1 MCLAKICLYLLSALM
16 IGRNNSMLLMH
27 SLFLLLSCLLSLA
40 VCQAQPADYTWAT
53 PSHNAS
59 ESMPVGGCDM
69 GMNVWTENGNV
80 MFYLCRSGSFD
91 ENNTLLKAGKFVVR
105 TTPGLDL
112 RSKKFRQT
120 LHLNDGYM
128 TITDGRQTTTIWA
141 DVYKPVV
148 HIEVTASTPVKA
160 TVEYVNWRDAD
171 RIMDKKEGQQ
181 CSYKWTVT
189 KATPTRRDV
198 VERGAN
204 ACTFFHHNPQQT
216 VFDGVVSQQGLDSLK
231 HTLYNPIANLTF
243 GGRLSGL
250 DGKEKK
256 RHHFTIVM
264 ADTQQ
269 GVEAWRQMID
279 QTASKIRLAE
289 DKKASRKWWNGFW
302 QRSYIHSDGEAATL
316 TRNYTLFRYLLGCNA
331 HSTWPTK
338 FNGGLFTFDPA
349 QVDST
354 YQYTPDFRRWGG
366 GTHTAQN
373 QRLVYWPM
381 LATGDYDLMLSQFEF
396 YRRILPTAEARTRA
410 YWGHEGACFAEQIEN
425 FGLPN
430 PAEYGSKRPASFDKG
445 VEYNAWL
452 EYEWDTALEFCQMI
466 LDAHRYSGMDIT
478 VYHPLILSTL
488 KFFDEHY
495 RYLAR
500 QRGRK
505 ELDGQGHLV
514 IYPGSGCETYKMAY
528 NPASTVAA
536 LRSVLTAYIAEV
548 DSSADVKAM
557 LSRVPDIPLRTIDG
571 HEMIAPAI
579 TWERVNNVETPQL
592 YPVFPWKQY
601 GVGRPQIE
609 QAINTYLYD
618 PDAQKFRSSTGWKQD
633 NIWAACL
640 GLTDEA
646 YRLTCEKL
654 ADGKH
659 RFPAFWGPGYDWT
672 PDHNWGGS
680 GMLGLQYMLL
690 QETDDKLLLFPAWP
704 LDKDISF
711 RLHAKGNTIVEA
723 DLRDGKVIRLSVTP
737 KERLA
742 DVVMGGNQVEQEKK

>member
-1 MCLAKICLYLLSALM
+1 
-16 IGRNNSMLLMH
+16 MLLMH

-279 QTASKIRLAE
+279 QTASK
-289 DKKASRKWWNGFW
+289 
-302 QRSYIHSDGEAATL
+302 
-316 TRNYTLFRYLLGCNA
+316 
-331 HSTWPTK
+331 
-338 FNGGLFTFDPA
+338 
-349 QVDST
+349 
-354 YQYTPDFRRWGG
+354 
-366 GTHTAQN
+366 
-373 QRLVYWPM
+373 M
-381 LATGDYDLMLSQFEF
+381 
-396 YRRILPTAEARTRA
+396 
-410 YWGHEGACFAEQIEN
+410 
-425 FGLPN
+425 
-430 PAEYGSKRPASFDKG
+430 
-445 VEYNAWL
+445 VELN
-452 EYEWDTALEFCQMI
+452 
-466 LDAHRYSGMDIT
+466 
-478 VYHPLILSTL
+478 
-488 KFFDEHY
+488 
-495 RYLAR
+495 
-500 QRGRK
+500 
-505 ELDGQGHLV
+505 
-514 IYPGSGCETYKMAY
+514 
-528 NPASTVAA
+528 
-536 LRSVLTAYIAEV
+536 
-548 DSSADVKAM
+548 
-557 LSRVPDIPLRTIDG
+557 VP
-571 HEMIAPAI
+571 
-579 TWERVNNVETPQL
+579 
-592 YPVFPWKQY
+592 
-601 GVGRPQIE
+601 
-609 QAINTYLYD
+609 
-618 PDAQKFRSSTGWKQD
+618 
-633 NIWAACL
+633 
-640 GLTDEA
+640 
-646 YRLTCEKL
+646 
-654 ADGKH
+654 
-659 RFPAFWGPGYDWT
+659 
-672 PDHNWGGS
+672 
-680 GMLGLQYMLL
+680 
-690 QETDDKLLLFPAWP
+690 
-704 LDKDISF
+704 
-711 RLHAKGNTIVEA
+711 
-723 DLRDGKVIRLSVTP
+723 
-737 KERLA
+737 
-742 DVVMGGNQVEQEKK
+742 

>member
-1 MCLAKICLYLLSALM
+1 
-16 IGRNNSMLLMH
+16 MLLMH

-204 ACTFFHHNPQQT
+204 AITFFHHNPQQT

-466 LDAHRYSGMDIT
+466 LDAHRHSGMDIT
-478 VYHPLILSTL
+478 VYHPLILNTL

-505 ELDGQGHLV
+505 ELDGQGRLV

-601 GVGRPQIE
+601 GVGRPRIE

>member
-1 MCLAKICLYLLSALM
+1 MTNRICLLFILLS
-16 IGRNNSMLLMH
+16 
-27 SLFLLLSCLLSLA
+27 SLV
-40 VCQAQPADYTWAT
+40 VCHAQPEDFSWHT
-53 PSHNAS
+53 PSSNSS
-59 ESMPVGGCDM
+59 ESMPVGGCDI

-80 MFYLCRSGSFD
+80 VFYLCRSGSFD
-91 ENNTLLKAGKFVVR
+91 ENNTLLKAGKFIVH

-112 RSKKFRQT
+112 QSTQYRQI
-120 LHLNDGYM
+120 LHLKDGYM
-128 TITDGRQTTTIWA
+128 TVTDGSQTITIWA
-141 DVYKPVV
+141 DVFKSVV
-148 HIEVTASTPVKA
+148 HIEVASSKSITAN
-160 TVEYVNWRDAD
+160 VEYVNWRDKD
-171 RIMDKKEGQQ
+171 RTMDKKEGQQ

-189 KATPTRRDV
+189 KATPTRKDI
-198 VERGAN
+198 VEHSSDAV
-204 ACTFFHHNPQQT
+204 TFYHHNPQET
-216 VFDGVVSQQGLDSLK
+216 VFDMVVRQQGLDSIK
-231 HTLYNPIANLTF
+231 QTLYNPIANLTF
-243 GGRLSGL
+243 GGRLLGVN
-250 DGKEKK
+250 DQQKK

-269 GVEAWRQMID
+269 GVEAWRKLID
-279 QTASKIRLAE
+279 ATASKVRTE
-289 DKKASRKWWNGFW
+289 QDRKASRKWWNSFW
-302 QRSYIHSDGEAATL
+302 QRSYIHAEGEAAAL

-331 HSTWPTK
+331 HSSWPTK

-349 QVDST
+349 KVDST
-354 YQYTPDFRRWGG
+354 FQYTPDFRRWGG

-381 LATGDYDLMLSQFEF
+381 LATGDYDLMPAQFDF
-396 YRRILPTAEARTRA
+396 YRRILPTAEARTRV

-466 LDAHRYSGMDIT
+466 LDAHSYNGMDIRA
-478 VYHPLILSTL
+478 YHPFIISTL

-536 LRSVLTAYIAEV
+536 LRSVLTSYIHEV
-548 DSSADVKAM
+548 DSTTELKAM
-557 LSRVPDIPLRTIDG
+557 LDRIPDIPLRTVDG

-592 YPVFPWKQY
+592 YPVFPWKLY
-601 GVGRPQIE
+601 GVGRPQLDI
-609 QAINTYLYD
+609 ARNTYLYD
-618 PDAQKFRSSTGWKQD
+618 PDALKFRTSTGWKQD

-640 GLTDEA
+640 GLKDEA
-646 YRLTCEKL
+646 YRLTSEKL

-680 GMLGLQYMLL
+680 GMIGLQYMLL
-690 QETDDKLLLFPAWP
+690 QEVGNKLLLFPAWP
-704 LDKDISF
+704 LDKDIKF
-711 RLHAKGNTIVEA
+711 RLHAKGGTVVEA
-723 DLRDGKVIRLSVTP
+723 ALKNGKVVHLSVTP
-737 KERLA
+737 KERMT
-742 DVVMGGNQVEQEKK
+742 DVVICGNNVEKE